1 MSLKLVSLASGSKG
15 NCALIYSDKTAI
27 LCDAG
32 ISYTRITKSLKEI
45 GFCLGDI
52 SGVVIT
58 HEHSDHICALP
69 KVTCYTPLYAHPLT
83 AKAIYLR
90 QGALKNYKSVDFYE
104 NGFTIGDIEVLPFRI
119 PHDAEYPL
127 GYSFKCRNSRI
138 SIATDMGFPTNGV
151 FQNIKDSQ
159 VVLLE
164 SNHDVEMLVSGNYAP
179 ALKQR
184 ILSKDGHLSNDMAGM
199 IATRLTEG
207 KVKKLILGHL
217 SENNNMPGLAL
228 DTVCAQLGK
237 VPGHHIEVTVAL
249 QNQRSEVFEAYE
261 E

>member
-15 NCALIYSDKTAI
+15 NCTLIYSDKTAI

-32 ISYTRITKSLKEI
+32 ISYTRITKALGSL

-52 SGVVIT
+52 NGVVIT

-69 KVTCYTPLYAHPLT
+69 KVTAYTTLYAHPQT
-83 AKAIYLR
+83 AQAIYLR

-104 NGFTIGDIEVLPFRI
+104 NGFTIGDIEVDPFRI

-127 GYSFKCRNSRI
+127 GYSFKCGESRI
-138 SIATDMGFPTNGV
+138 SVATDMGFPTRGV
-151 FQNIKDSQ
+151 FNNIKDSQ

-164 SNHDVEMLVSGNYAP
+164 SNHDVEMLKNGNYAP
-179 ALKQR
+179 ALKER
-184 ILSKDGHLSNDMAGM
+184 ILSTNGHLSNDMAAM
-199 IATRLTEG
+199 MAERLTEG
-207 KVKKLILGHL
+207 KVRNLILGHL
-217 SENNNMPGLAL
+217 SEHNNIPGLAL
-228 DTVCAQLGK
+228 DTVRGK
-237 VPGHHIEVTVAL
+237 LDKIEGCKISVTVAL
-249 QNQRSEVFEAYE
+249 QHEISEVFEAYE